1 MPRYCLFGDT
11 VNTASRMESNG
22 EPLKIHISHN
32 TKTLLDTFGSFDVTE
47 RGLVPMKGKGEML
60 TYWLNGERSAPL
72 QTSFKSNK
80 LSDGTTPESGPL
92 ALLNGAPPTGILNNN
107 NNSNMYSLNN
117 AGGGPNK
124 KLNNVSYNFIK
135 SSSTKNMINSKARRS
150 LGGEDTIRSVTQPLL
165 TQIN

>member
-22 EPLKIHISHN
+22 EPLKIHISQT
-32 TKTLLDTFGSFDVTE
+32 TKALLDTFGTFEVKE

-60 TYWLNGERSAPL
+60 TYWLNGEKAVALP
-72 QTSFKSNK
+72 TSFKSNK
-80 LSDGTTPESGPL
+80 FSDGATPDSGPL

-124 KLNNVSYNFIK
+124 KLNSVSYNFIK
-135 SSSTKNMINSKARRS
+135 SGSTKNILNSKGRRS